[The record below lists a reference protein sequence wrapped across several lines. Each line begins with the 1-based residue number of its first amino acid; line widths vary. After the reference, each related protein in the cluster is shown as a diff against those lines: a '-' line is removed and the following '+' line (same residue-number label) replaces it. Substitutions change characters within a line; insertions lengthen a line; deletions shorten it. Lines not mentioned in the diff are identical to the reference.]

1 MHCQL
6 QAVSAKVL
14 AFDLRVRIRGV
25 RMVCWDSKG
34 FPAKEGGMMTVMCD
48 GYIYSSTNE
57 KSGC

>member
-34 FPAKEGGMMTVMCD
+34 FPAKEGGVMTVMCD
-48 GYIYSSTNE
+48 GYI
-57 KSGC
+57 